1 MNECKAI
8 HETVI
13 GQILDLID
21 SVKDLT
27 TEDLENLPSKLK
39 NGSPMTRTSSIAN
52 ASSNLT
58 MVFPV
63 VCSRNISIENA
74 SMISKAIERNCV
86 SMLQRLFA
94 SYQIASDGVT
104 NIRDY
109 IAQFH
114 QNLDS
119 RMLSGDD
126 IGKILSRLD
135 EMTSIVE
142 SCNSTELKA
151 IENDMNNINFV
162 LPSNINESS
171 LNDYVYTEDAFGNG
185 GHVDRNNR
193 NRNRNNSESEF
204 SKALKDR
211 ADTEKI
217 TAEYFSK
224 QVLDSDYKK
233 ANELMPT
240 TMVVNIKT
248 SDKAIPLDG
257 GLVAVKAKLY
267 PVSSEDIINNISRKI
282 DDKNWLLGLIRA
294 STREISFIKD
304 FALAIDRAKIDALA
318 QSTRKKSSDKMW
330 RVLERR
336 AVNSKLKKAMYS
348 SNAGTAS
355 ITTLCISQEEVEYLR
370 KNNNIDMERISTIN
384 NLFESLNLMCVCI
397 VDESL
402 EVAKFIYD
410 TGDPMWETIS
420 FTHLERESNDN
431 TYKRVVNL
439 MTKVSR

>member
-1 MNECKAI
+1 MNECNAI
-8 HETVI
+8 HETAI

-21 SVKDLT
+21 TVKDLAID
-27 TEDLENLPSKLK
+27 DLKKLPKLS
-39 NGSPMTRTSSIAN
+39 NSPMATSSSIAN

-74 SMISKAIERNCV
+74 SMVSKAIERNCV

-94 SYQIASDGVT
+94 SYQITSDGID
-104 NIRDY
+104 NIKDY

-119 RMLSGDD
+119 RLLSGDD
-126 IGKILSRLD
+126 IGNILRRLD

-142 SCNSTELKA
+142 SCTPMEVNAVK
-151 IENDMNNINFV
+151 NDMNNINFV

-171 LNDYVYTEDAFGNG
+171 LNDYVYTEDAYGRG
-185 GHVDRNNR
+185 GLAELVKGSR
-193 NRNRNNSESEF
+193 
-204 SKALKDR
+204 
-211 ADTEKI
+211 EKI
-217 TAEYFSK
+217 NSAAGSKYDKDANKNAADFLSK

-240 TMVVNIKT
+240 TMVVNVKT
-248 SDKAIPLDG
+248 SEGTEIKG

-267 PVSSEDIINNISRKI
+267 PISSDDIITNVSRKI
-282 DDKNWLLGLIRA
+282 DDKNWLIGLIRA
-294 STREISFIKD
+294 STREISFVKD
-304 FALAIDRAKIDALA
+304 FALAIDRAKVDALA

-336 AVNSKLKKAMYS
+336 AINSRLKKAMRS

-355 ITTLCISQEEVEYLR
+355 ITTLCVSQEEVEFLR

-384 NLFESLNLMCVCI
+384 HLFESLNLMCVCI